1 MLGSA
6 CASSQIF
13 LWINNGSLSYS
24 LVPLVPYPFSQPKS
38 LSIYNLLGIFPT
50 RFYLSLNLPGNR
62 LWDKDLSE
70 SSLFGM
76 QSQENQQ
83 ESGKVKWKKK
93 KANNGLIT
101 KPVTTMGNWSVS
113 PWVYSRKESKIYIR
127 IISPQ
132 GTRQLESLYANSH
145 QLLVECCCQE
155 CYFPVLLI
163 CCAWAEQLWR
173 SEKVSGKRC
182 KCWLEVWCVHR
193 KEKGQRDT
201 VRTLT
206 LKDRWK
212 A

>member
-1 MLGSA
+1 MRAAPWGH
-6 CASSQIF
+6 
-13 LWINNGSLSYS
+13 
-24 LVPLVPYPFSQPKS
+24 
-38 LSIYNLLGIFPT
+38 LLGYTASHSLRSFSLWWHFQQRTAKINRQPT
-50 RFYLSLNLPGNR
+50 RPPAISRGPNARNLR
-62 LWDKDLSE
+62 
-70 SSLFGM
+70 
-76 QSQENQQ
+76 ENCQKFEILRERRIEQ
-83 ESGKVKWKKK
+83 NKLKN
-93 KANNGLIT
+93 ANDGLIT

-132 GTRQLESLYANSH
+132 GTRQLESLYTNSH

-163 CCAWAEQLWR
+163 CCAWAKQLWR